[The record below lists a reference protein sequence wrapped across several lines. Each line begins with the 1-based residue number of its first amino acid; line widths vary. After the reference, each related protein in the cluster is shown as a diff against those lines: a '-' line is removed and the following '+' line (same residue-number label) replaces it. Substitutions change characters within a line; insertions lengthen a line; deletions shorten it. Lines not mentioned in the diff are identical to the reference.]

1 QRTQS
6 QRGGPRA
13 RGLDLDGCTTCGR
26 TVGRPIAPA
35 QPLDADSVDDVG
47 GALDRRADVRR
58 PQIHSPTFVLEQC
71 AHHRTDPVRPGDR
84 GQRQR
89 QERAAGFAC
98 SHGVVRCRGLVRLGN
113 DLRSGTLAQHPPA
126 TPSVPHTVILGKLTM
141 TLINFFVGLPVM
153 LLCLIVQA
161 TVAFWSV
168 RHFVRQTESIAG
180 ASRLLQSV
188 RPLLTVMLVMMFGSL
203 VQMSLWGALFV
214 YLGEFDDLYQA
225 IYHSAV
231 NFTSLGYGDV
241 VMGAKWKLLGPLEAM
256 NGVLMLGMSAAAL
269 MAILQEVIKLQRG
282 A

>member
-1 QRTQS
+1 
-6 QRGGPRA
+6 
-13 RGLDLDGCTTCGR
+13 
-26 TVGRPIAPA
+26 
-35 QPLDADSVDDVG
+35 
-47 GALDRRADVRR
+47 
-58 PQIHSPTFVLEQC
+58 
-71 AHHRTDPVRPGDR
+71 
-84 GQRQR
+84 
-89 QERAAGFAC
+89 
-98 SHGVVRCRGLVRLGN
+98 
-113 DLRSGTLAQHPPA
+113 
-126 TPSVPHTVILGKLTM
+126 M

-161 TVAFWSV
+161 TMALWSV
-168 RHFVRQTESIAG
+168 RHFVRQTETIAG
-180 ASRLLQSV
+180 ASRFLQSV

-203 VQMSLWGALFV
+203 VQISLWGALFV

-282 A
+282 ARLSR

>member
-1 QRTQS
+1 
-6 QRGGPRA
+6 
-13 RGLDLDGCTTCGR
+13 
-26 TVGRPIAPA
+26 
-35 QPLDADSVDDVG
+35 
-47 GALDRRADVRR
+47 
-58 PQIHSPTFVLEQC
+58 
-71 AHHRTDPVRPGDR
+71 
-84 GQRQR
+84 
-89 QERAAGFAC
+89 
-98 SHGVVRCRGLVRLGN
+98 
-113 DLRSGTLAQHPPA
+113 
-126 TPSVPHTVILGKLTM
+126 M

-161 TVAFWSV
+161 TMALWSV
-168 RHFVRQTESIAG
+168 HHFVRQTETIAG
-180 ASRLLQSV
+180 ASRFLQSV

-269 MAILQEVIKLQRG
+269 MAILQEVIKLQRD
-282 A
+282 ARLSR

>member
-1 QRTQS
+1 
-6 QRGGPRA
+6 
-13 RGLDLDGCTTCGR
+13 
-26 TVGRPIAPA
+26 
-35 QPLDADSVDDVG
+35 
-47 GALDRRADVRR
+47 
-58 PQIHSPTFVLEQC
+58 
-71 AHHRTDPVRPGDR
+71 
-84 GQRQR
+84 
-89 QERAAGFAC
+89 
-98 SHGVVRCRGLVRLGN
+98 
-113 DLRSGTLAQHPPA
+113 
-126 TPSVPHTVILGKLTM
+126 M

-161 TVAFWSV
+161 TMALWSV
-168 RHFVRQTESIAG
+168 HHFVRQTETIAG
-180 ASRLLQSV
+180 ASRFLQSV

-203 VQMSLWGALFV
+203 VQISLWGALFV

-282 A
+282 ARLSR